1 MTLKDIDLSKL
12 TTKQGIKVTGEAFM
26 DHSGW
31 SVSGAGNVNNDSYS
45 DFIIG
50 AYDASPLGRINAG
63 ETYLLF
69 GKKSGLTNIDLKNL
83 TLTQGIKIIGATQN
97 DNSGWSVSGAGD
109 VNGDGYGDV
118 IIAATKKS
126 YLIFGK
132 NTNFTNID
140 LGTLTLSQ
148 GITIRGSNIKNNSD
162 WAVST
167 AGDVNNDGYSD
178 LIVGSHHE
186 NPLGRIAAGETYLIF
201 GKKSLT
207 DIDLV
212 TLSYPQGIIIQG
224 ANTNDESGWSVS
236 SAGDVNNDGYDDIII
251 GARYANPLGRT
262 NAGESYLIFGKNNG
276 FANIDLSTLSL
287 PQGVKIIGANNGDNS
302 GWAVGGAG
310 DVNNDGY
317 DDIIIGAR
325 YADPLGRINAGE
337 SYLIFGKNTTL
348 FTNIDLKNL
357 TLTQGIK
364 ILGADIND
372 NSGNSVSAAGDV
384 NKDGYDDIIIGAS
397 GAPKGTFKGETYIIF
412 GKNGTLFTDIDLK
425 NLTLTQGI
433 KIVGAHINDTSGSSV
448 SSAGDINN
456 DGYDDMIIGA
466 PSATSLER
474 YEVGTSYMI
483 FGDETN
489 VPPTPPIPPTPTPNT
504 SNWIEYVAIG
514 ASIFGI
520 IVCGSLMFCAYKHIK
535 HNTLDN
541 NYYSRTLND
550 DDSDDNSGT
559 QDTESTELKRT
570 KEEWYDI
577 DLNECDKM
585 TCEELPPSEL
595 DRYVAIEDNEDID
608 STFQKRLMILDRQS
622 ILLDEQY
629 TLMEKRYPIGI
640 NSPNN
645 KTETI
650 EDFAIDQ

>member
-1 MTLKDIDLSKL
+1 MTLKDIDLAKL
-12 TTKQGIKVTGEAFM
+12 TAKQGIKVTGEASM

-31 SVSGAGNVNNDSYS
+31 SVSGAGDVNNDGYS

-50 AYDASPLGRINAG
+50 AYNASPLGRINAG

-69 GKKSGLTNIDLKNL
+69 GKKSGLTDIDLKNL
-83 TLTQGIKIIGATQN
+83 TQGIKILGATQN
-97 DNSGWSVSGAGD
+97 DNSGSSVSDAGD
-109 VNGDGYGDV
+109 VNGDGYDDV

-132 NTNFTNID
+132 NSGFTNID
-140 LGTLTLSQ
+140 LETLTLSQ
-148 GITIRGSNIKNNSD
+148 GITIRGSNIKDNSG
-162 WAVST
+162 WSVST
-167 AGDVNNDGYSD
+167 AGDVNKDGYND
-178 LIVGSHHE
+178 IIIGSHHE

-236 SAGDVNNDGYDDIII
+236 GAGDVNNDGYDDIII

-262 NAGESYLIFGKNNG
+262 NAGESYLIFGKNNR
-276 FANIDLSTLSL
+276 FANIDLRNLAL
-287 PQGVKIIGANNGDNS
+287 PQGIKIIGNSNKDNS

-412 GKNGTLFTDIDLK
+412 GKNGTLFTNIDLK

-448 SSAGDINN
+448 SSAGDVNN

-504 SNWIEYVAIG
+504 SNWVEYVAIG
-514 ASIFGI
+514 ASIFGAI
-520 IVCGSLMFCAYKHIK
+520 ACGSLMFYAYKHK
-535 HNTLDN
+535 HSHSDV
-541 NYYSRTLND
+541 D
-550 DDSDDNSGT
+550 DPSTSLLSGENGMLT
-559 QDTESTELKRT
+559 VGQ
-570 KEEWYDI
+570 
-577 DLNECDKM
+577 
-585 TCEELPPSEL
+585 
-595 DRYVAIEDNEDID
+595 A
-608 STFQKRLMILDRQS
+608 
-622 ILLDEQY
+622 
-629 TLMEKRYPIGI
+629 
-640 NSPNN
+640 
-645 KTETI
+645 
-650 EDFAIDQ
+650 